1 MYDSLCLN
9 ICSIGQPL
17 NHKGHP
23 PNKRSSIPSPTTI
36 SISSASI
43 QAPDYSMEGDY
54 HLPQDQ
60 YHPSQDKY
68 HPPQDQYHVP
78 PDQYPL
84 PPDQYHMPQNE
95 YLPPQD
101 EHLPP
106 PQDEQYNEDSGPM
119 HCTCIGTLG
128 PQIVG
133 VTIPHEREV
142 GHREFSCGVIYN
154 TSSRLTFTSDAIIGT
169 CTRTTTTSTH
179 APNRNRNH
187 PHTSASASS
196 NSVFIVELNK
206 STIKAIKVATKDE
219 LCPEMM
225 QGRDVVPLSS
235 RKRGTLIDNTVMKAR
250 ISVIGPAPGEEMA
263 HKAAVVPTLLKNL
276 NYLHKLELYWLLE
289 AQYFV
294 DMIIDVVW
302 QKGLYK
308 YINPLQ
314 LDSAITLAGAA
325 VHNALKA
332 YCMGTVTV
340 NIRPYHFLSFP

>member
-1 MYDSLCLN
+1 
-9 ICSIGQPL
+9 
-17 NHKGHP
+17 
-23 PNKRSSIPSPTTI
+23 
-36 SISSASI
+36 
-43 QAPDYSMEGDY
+43 MEGDY

-119 HCTCIGTLG
+119 HWYLDLHGRG
-128 PQIVG
+128 
-133 VTIPHEREV
+133 
-142 GHREFSCGVIYN
+142 N

-276 NYLHKLELYWLLE
+276 NYLHKLELHDDNIEQYWLLE